1 MKVLKSINITLLI
14 VFIVLLNIETT
25 WAQPQEVTFNFTG
38 GQQSF
43 VVPDN
48 VFRIHIQAW
57 GAQGADTFGA
67 LGGLGGFAEGD
78 LDVNPGQIL
87 RIFVGG
93 QCTAVTQAFGGG
105 GFNGGGDA
113 NSTSLPRGGGG
124 GASDVRVGGVSLNE
138 RVIVAGGGGGAI
150 HDESGGDGGGLTG
163 GYGSGLSLGFGGTQV
178 SGGAGAGGCLGGE
191 FGLGGDSPI
200 NSICAGGGGGW
211 YGGGA
216 GAGGGGGSSFI
227 DDVENGSTIP
237 GVREGDGLVVLMFT
251 PLPTNP
257 IPTLSEWGLIA
268 LASILG
274 LVGLMVI
281 RRRRLGV

>member
-1 MKVLKSINITLLI
+1 MKLLKSINITLLT
-14 VFIVLLNIETT
+14 VFIVLLNIEST

-48 VFRIHIQAW
+48 VVRIHIQAL
-57 GAQGADTFGA
+57 GAQGADTFGDV
-67 LGGLGGFAEGD
+67 GGLGGFAVGD
-78 LDVNPGQIL
+78 LAVNPGQTL

-93 QCTAVTQAFGGG
+93 QGTAVTQAFGGG

-124 GASDVRVGGVSLNE
+124 GASDVRVGGVSLND
-138 RVIVAGGGGGAI
+138 RVIVAGGGGGAT
-150 HDESGGDGGGLTG
+150 DGTSGGDGGGITG
-163 GYGSGLSLGFGGTQV
+163 GDGSGLNQGFGGTQD
-178 SGGAGAGGCLGGE
+178 SGGAGAGRCLGGV

-216 GAGGGGGSSFI
+216 GSGGGGGSSFI
-227 DDVENGSTIP
+227 DDVENGSTTS
-237 GVREGDGLVVLMFT
+237 GVRDGDGLIALMFT
-251 PLPTNP
+251 PLPSTP
-257 IPTLSEWGLIA
+257 IPTLSEW
-268 LASILG
+268 
-274 LVGLMVI
+274 V
-281 RRRRLGV
+281 